1 MTFFESSFL
10 WLEVVVAASVSAAA
24 VAAVGVHALLRRVV
38 FLPAALSQVAG
49 LGVVL
54 TFLIAH
60 RLPALEPLLP
70 DDPGTFA
77 AVFAAGVALLLGFV
91 REPRG
96 ITREWLLGAAF
107 VVSSALVL
115 LLGGL
120 VSAEMHDVS
129 DVLFGNAIAIEW
141 DPMLRAVVSSTV
153 VLVLTAA
160 LARPLVGVAF
170 DSETAR
176 AHGAPVRAL
185 DALLYVSLGLAI
197 AANTRVVGALPS
209 FAFSVFPA
217 AGALHLARDPLRVV
231 LLAAVTGA
239 AAAFLGY
246 WASFEASLPTGA
258 CMAAVAA
265 LLYGV
270 ERGAEAVIR
279 RSRGA

>member
-10 WLEVVVAASVSAAA
+10 WLDVVLAASISAAA
-24 VAAVGVHALLRRVV
+24 VAAVGVHAVLRRVV

-60 RLPALEPLLP
+60 RLPALEPLLA

-91 REPRG
+91 RESRG
-96 ITREWLLGAAF
+96 STREWLLGAVF
-107 VVSSALVL
+107 VLASALVL

-129 DVLFGNAIAIEW
+129 DVLFGNAIALEHG
-141 DPMLRAVVSSTV
+141 PMVRAVTTSAA
-153 VLVLTAA
+153 VLALNAL
-160 LARPLVGVAF
+160 LARPFVGVAF
-170 DSETAR
+170 DPDTAR
-176 AHGAPVRAL
+176 AHGAPVRLL
-185 DALLYVSLGLAI
+185 DALLYLSLGLAI

-217 AGALHLARDPLRVV
+217 AGALRLARDPLRVV

-246 WASFEASLPTGA
+246 WASFELSLPTGA
-258 CMAAVAA
+258 CMATVAA
-265 LLYGV
+265 LLYGL
-270 ERGAEAVIR
+270 ERAVGV
-279 RSRGA
+279 RSNRP